1 MSWKQA
7 IKKDKD
13 DENLEESPLEDTGYS
28 GDWFGGH
35 SGAGLFNEASND
47 KLESYLQNKKKEGGN
62 FLDSGQRDD
71 IAECARKLEGL
82 LEHDENFSAS
92 MPQESVNKLMSALT
106 DMMIV
111 LDTMVD

>member
-13 DENLEESPLEDTGYS
+13 DDDIEDTGYS

-35 SGAGLFNEASND
+35 SGAGLFNEAS
-47 KLESYLQNKKKEGGN
+47 KKVGGG